1 MLEPSHYKPRNNLMA
16 DLFYVTINI
25 GGDILKENLNSILE
39 TLGEISEEG
48 NVFDEKQYL
57 EDGVLNAQG
66 NISYD
71 DFEKI
76 ISKIYELELTHIST
90 VDPKD
95 DYEGYTLYNI
105 PPIHNGH
112 VQSDMNRHPTIRISE
127 IRPYMDLLMD
137 LVKNGVS
144 CLPLYINEEPVKE
157 TVKEMMND
165 PDHAMDHLQSI
176 IDLKIPNL
184 PKLPPL
190 NILDK

>member
-1 MLEPSHYKPRNNLMA
+1 MA
-16 DLFYVTINI
+16 DLFYVIIKI

-48 NVFDEKQYL
+48 NIFNEEQYL
-57 EDGVLNAQG
+57 EDGVIHAQG

-71 DFEKI
+71 DFEEI
-76 ISKIYELELTHIST
+76 TSKIYELELTHISSI
-90 VDPKD
+90 DPKD
-95 DYEGYTLYNI
+95 DCEGYTLYNI

-112 VQSDMNRHPTIRISE
+112 VQSDINRHPIIRISE

-144 CLPLYINEEPVKE
+144 CLPLHINEEPVKE
-157 TVKEMMND
+157 TVKEMIND

-190 NILDK
+190 NILDE